1 MMSDEHRCQNW
12 RTVVRLILSGHYLH
26 PPAAATQYCAGGC
39 VTRDTPCS
47 SPQHLYLTVSS
58 RETKLGK

>member
-1 MMSDEHRCQNW
+1 MMSDEHRCQIW

-39 VTRDTPCS
+39 VTRDTLNPATFVPDCV
-47 SPQHLYLTVSS
+47 LDILC
-58 RETKLGK
+58 